1 MKKVECYT
9 LGIAQ
14 VNTYVVWNERHVLVV
29 DPGSNP
35 ATLIRELQMQDAI
48 VDAVV
53 LTHGHFDHIA
63 GIDDIV
69 KAFSCP
75 VYVNPLDKALLK
87 DPILNVSMMEPII
100 VQTSP
105 KYLQLGKQMIGTFQ
119 LEVIDAPG
127 HTEGSSL
134 IIWEN
139 HMFSGDVLFKGS
151 IGRTDFV
158 TGSNSKMQQSLALLK
173 QLDPSYIVHPGHGP
187 NTTLQ
192 QELLENPYLR

>member
-9 LGIAQ
+9 LGIVQ
-14 VNTYVVWNERHVLVV
+14 VNTYVVWNEQHVLVI

-35 ATLIRELQMQDAI
+35 TRLIRDLQGQNAI

-63 GIDDIV
+63 GVDEVV
-69 KAFSCP
+69 KVFSCP
-75 VYVNPLDKALLK
+75 VYINPLDKDLLK
-87 DPILNVSMMEPII
+87 NPMLNVSMMEPVI
-100 VQTSP
+100 VQSQP
-105 KYLQLGKQMIGTFQ
+105 KYLKLGKQTINTFQ

-139 HMFSGDVLFKGS
+139 YMFSGDVLFKGS

-158 TGSNSKMQQSLALLK
+158 TGSNSKMYHSLELVK
-173 QLDPSYIVHPGHGP
+173 QLNPSYFVYPGHGP
-187 NTTLQ
+187 MTTLH
-192 QELLENPYLR
+192 QELLENPYFK